1 MTLPPDSF
9 YYVLSFLF
17 GAGLLWVIRSYIVRT
32 DKILTQ
38 LSDTVADLKTMVA
51 VHEQKHEQHE
61 QQYDHL
67 DKKIVDSPVITQMNA
82 TLHQLNQTLALLN
95 ADYDR
100 PRRRATQ

>member
-1 MTLPPDSF
+1 MNLPPDSF
-9 YYVLSFLF
+9 YYALSFLF

-51 VHEQKHEQHE
+51 VHEQKHIEV
-61 QQYDHL
+61 
-67 DKKIVDSPVITQMNA
+67 DKRLEEKLNPAMSQMDA
-82 TLHQLNQTLALLN
+82 TLNRLNQTLALLN
-95 ADYDR
+95 ADYER